1 MKRERPAAAC
11 VYSCTH
17 ASLLRAAVLTSASTS
32 VEPVASP
39 LPVMHRRADAE
50 ATARHATAAGIEPE
64 PRPFGL
70 TVAIH
75 LPIASRRCIATLPGA
90 KEVPSPAEASG

>member
-1 MKRERPAAAC
+1 M
-11 VYSCTH
+11 YSCTH
-17 ASLLRAAVLTSASTS
+17 ASLLRAAVLTS
-32 VEPVASP
+32 ASP

-90 KEVPSPAEASG
+90 KEVPSPAEVSG